1 TEKLM
6 FSGYFMDLWN
16 LFQPKLSEPAIATNH
31 NKQALL
37 SFWYNVCVDCP
48 ENVRLVV
55 QNPVVTKN
63 IAFNYILADHDD
75 QEVVLFNRGMLPAYY
90 GILRMCCEQS
100 PTFTRQLASHQNIQW
115 AFKNLTPHASQYPG
129 AVEELFNLMQLFVAQ
144 RADMREE
151 ELEDVKQ
158 FKKTTISCYLRCLD
172 GRSCWT
178 TLISAFRVLLEN
190 DEDRLLV
197 VFNRGLILM
206 TESFNTL
213 HMMYHEATACHVTGD
228 LVELLSIFLSV
239 LKATR
244 PYLQRKDVKQALI
257 QWQER
262 IDFAHKLLTL
272 LNSYSPPELRN
283 ACLDVLKEL
292 VLLSPHDFL
301 HTLVPFLQHN
311 HCTYHHSNIPMSFGP
326 YLPCRENIKLMGAK
340 NNIRPPRPE
349 LNMCLLPSMVESSKG
364 KDEVYD
370 RMLLDYFLSYHQFIH
385 LLCRVAINCEKFTD
399 TLVKLSVL
407 IAYEGLPLHLALF
420 PKLWTELCQ
429 SQSVLAKTCVKLL
442 CEDPAFS
449 EYIKCI
455 LMDER
460 TFLNNNMAYSFLT
473 CFLHKVQV
481 LSGPSCSNLIGVLV
495 TNLLSEQSSL
505 QPELAA
511 HRLELSKTS
520 GLLNAD
526 LRALVLLL
534 SVQPPQVV
542 DPALCPAL
550 QELLG
555 RCRVCV
561 QQRSALELE
570 AKDHKAKAED
580 EGATPVKRR
589 RVSSDDDRAGDAAA
603 SLCVASTSSS
613 SSSSSSAL
621 PPCGEPKPDHQEALT
636 PTSTSDTET
645 RDSSSLIDP
654 GTEQDPPSPDPAP
667 ASTGNLD
674 SSPKEEKMEASSSSS
689 SSFSSSSSLLQE
701 TEPAFV
707 QAEETEP
714 PRHVTQASEEEEAE
728 QREGRRG
735 EAASASLEEVKE
747 EKEADSKTGGSSA
760 PPLSEDAAF
769 PSALGLS
776 VRRLQSNV
784 PAVKSYG
791 KPEGLKMLFP
801 KRVPDFNSL
810 PHFRVP
816 QIYYNG
822 DEDLKSFNCVKGL
835 CETVHWSHLKAAEK
849 SGFSGYAKYYAI
861 C

>member
-1 TEKLM
+1 
-6 FSGYFMDLWN
+6 
-16 LFQPKLSEPAIATNH
+16 
-31 NKQALL
+31 
-37 SFWYNVCVDCP
+37 
-48 ENVRLVV
+48 
-55 QNPVVTKN
+55 
-63 IAFNYILADHDD
+63 
-75 QEVVLFNRGMLPAYY
+75 
-90 GILRMCCEQS
+90 
-100 PTFTRQLASHQNIQW
+100 
-115 AFKNLTPHASQYPG
+115 
-129 AVEELFNLMQLFVAQ
+129 
-144 RADMREE
+144 
-151 ELEDVKQ
+151 
-158 FKKTTISCYLRCLD
+158 
-172 GRSCWT
+172 
-178 TLISAFRVLLEN
+178 
-190 DEDRLLV
+190 
-197 VFNRGLILM
+197 M

-370 RMLLDYFLSYHQFIH
+370 RMLLDYFLSFHQFIH

-429 SQSVLAKTCVKLL
+429 SQSALAKTCVKLL

-460 TFLNNNMAYSFLT
+460 LFLNNNVAYSFLT

-520 GLLNAD
+520 ALLNAD

-534 SVQPPQVV
+534 SVQPPQTI

-550 QELLG
+550 QELLN

-561 QQRSALELE
+561 QQRSALEQE

-589 RVSSDDDRAGDAAA
+589 RVSSDDDRAVDAAA
-603 SLCVASTSSS
+603 PLCVASTSSS

-667 ASTGNLD
+667 TSSGNLD

-701 TEPAFV
+701 AGEGFV
-707 QAEETEP
+707 QGEEPE
-714 PRHVTQASEEEEAE
+714 RHVAAGEEEEAE
-728 QREGRRG
+728 QRQGRRG
-735 EAASASLEEVKE
+735 EAISEEVKE
-747 EKEADSKTGGSSA
+747 EKEAGSKTSSSA

-769 PSALGLS
+769 PSALGL
-776 VRRLQSNV
+776 L
-784 PAVKSYG
+784 G
-791 KPEGLKMLFP
+791 EGPEGCSGHTSSSQVFPNAGPQPDMLDMLYRTVEATIAIVT
-801 KRVPDFNSL
+801 KLS
-810 PHFRVP
+810 
-816 QIYYNG
+816 
-822 DEDLKSFNCVKGL
+822 VKGPP
-835 CETVHWSHLKAAEK
+835 S
-849 SGFSGYAKYYAI
+849 S
-861 C
+861 